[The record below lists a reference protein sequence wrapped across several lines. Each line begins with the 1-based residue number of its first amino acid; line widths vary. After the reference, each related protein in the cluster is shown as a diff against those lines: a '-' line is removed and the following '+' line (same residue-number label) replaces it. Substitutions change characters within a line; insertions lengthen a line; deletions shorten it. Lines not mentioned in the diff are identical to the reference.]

1 MDAGYSVQ
9 RVAGVSAGSVVGAI
23 LAAASKGSQ
32 LTARRSRSS
41 RCLCRCAS
49 GATRGR
55 PCRRICGGLL
65 RQTSMYRGDFA
76 YEWVRSELKISA

>member
-32 LTARRSRSS
+32 LTAEEITELALSVPLRKWRD
-41 RCLCRCAS
+41 A
-49 GATRGR
+49 GR

-65 RQTSMYRGDFA
+65 RQTSMYRATSPMSGCA
-76 YEWVRSELKISA
+76 VN